1 MEYVWQISY
10 PLANGVTL
18 GNYFTSMERTG
29 RDQMDHGRDHGKA
42 SFGGT
47 AFPTNVTLGNCL
59 PSVSCVVKWNMIE
72 WLAYGYLT
80 HSC

>member
-1 MEYVWQISY
+1 
-10 PLANGVTL
+10 
-18 GNYFTSMERTG
+18 MERTG